1 MLSDYTIYSKSLN
14 DMPSGN
20 LLITTINAHSY
31 NLTREDADFAKA
43 LRGSDVLLP
52 DGISVV
58 WAHLTLALSFRRG
71 DKSRTKLKKIA
82 GEDLFY
88 YEMKRLNSVETHG
101 RASKF
106 QSNNGHASQSNIGR
120 ASQSNHGRAFFLGST
135 EEVLAKI
142 KARAAKEFP
151 CIEVHTYSPP
161 YKAEFSAEDNAA
173 MVAAINAV
181 NPDVL
186 FVGMTAPKQEKW
198 AHQLMN
204 NEQLIIDNEEK
215 IVPLHGMSEYSIDS
229 EEKLTDKENIGEKEL
244 STDNCQ
250 LSIQDCHICCIGAV
264 FDFYA
269 GTVKRAPKWVI
280 NLGMEWFYRLVSEPK
295 RMWRRYLVGNV
306 KFVWAILG
314 EFLKN

>member
-88 YEMKRLNSVETHG
+88 YEMERLEAIGGTT
-101 RASKF
+101 
-106 QSNNGHASQSNIGR
+106 QSRTPNKKKAV
-120 ASQSNHGRAFFLGST
+120 AFFLGST
-135 EEVLAKI
+135 EEVLSKI
-142 KARAAKEFP
+142 KAKAAKDFP
-151 CIEVHTYSPP
+151 SIEVHTYSPP

-173 MVAAINAV
+173 MITAINDV

-198 AHQLMN
+198 AYKIIN
-204 NEQLIIDNEEK
+204 NE
-215 IVPLHGMSEYSIDS
+215 
-229 EEKLTDKENIGEKEL
+229 EL
-244 STDNCQ
+244 RINNC
-250 LSIQDCHICCIGAV
+250 HVCCIGAV

-269 GTVKRAPKWVI
+269 GTVKRAPKWII